1 MKLNRNISCLL
12 GSAGLAGLALG
23 GMVALGPLNRL
34 AALSDLLLHG
44 ALLIFFWLGYVT
56 AMICGLCFLG
66 DRLFGRLPERDPH
79 HPVIED

>member
-12 GSAGLAGLALG
+12 GSAVLASLALG

-44 ALLIFFWLGYVT
+44 ALLILFWLGYVT
-56 AMICGLCFLG
+56 SMICSLCFVG
-66 DRLFGRLPERDPH
+66 DQFFGRLPERDPH
-79 HPVIED
+79 RPLIED